1 MLFWPLLSNESESNE
16 SCPVFSGKQKGA
28 ATNQRK
34 VKQPS
39 YLPSEPQQRGHNSTE
54 TH

>member
-39 YLPSEPQQRGHNSTE
+39 EPSTIRTTAAWTQQH
-54 TH
+54 